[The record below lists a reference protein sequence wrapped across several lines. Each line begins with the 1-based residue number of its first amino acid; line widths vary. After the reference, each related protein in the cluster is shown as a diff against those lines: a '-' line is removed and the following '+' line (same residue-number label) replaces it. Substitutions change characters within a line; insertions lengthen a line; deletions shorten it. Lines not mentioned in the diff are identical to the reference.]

1 MAGNLLL
8 DTSAVID
15 LFDGDPAAEQAIAN
29 ARGLSMASIT
39 LGELLYGAECSSR
52 PSQNRAEINE
62 FASSVAILSCD
73 AETAS
78 QYGSIKHLL
87 RQKGKPLPEN
97 DLWIAAV
104 ARQHRLTL
112 VTRDAHFKEI
122 PDFRCFPS
130 E

>member
-29 ARGLSMASIT
+29 ALGLSMAAIT
-39 LGELLYGAECSSR
+39 LGELLYGAECSNHRSE
-52 PSQNRAEINE
+52 NIAEINE
-62 FASSVAILSCD
+62 FASSIAVLSCD
-73 AETAS
+73 AVTAS
-78 QYGSIKHLL
+78 QYGSIKHTL
-87 RQKGKPLPEN
+87 RRKGKPLPEN
-97 DLWIAAV
+97 DIWIAAV

-122 PDFRCFPS
+122 PGLSLLSF
-130 E
+130 